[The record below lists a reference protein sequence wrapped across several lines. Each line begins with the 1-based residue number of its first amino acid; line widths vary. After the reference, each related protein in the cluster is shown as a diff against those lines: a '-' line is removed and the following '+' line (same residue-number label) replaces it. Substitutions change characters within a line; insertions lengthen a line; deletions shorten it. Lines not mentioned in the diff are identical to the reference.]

1 MDWCCSLCSM
11 CVPLVYIMLF
21 SYYAVLLRLK
31 LPPMIRLGICVIW
44 CSGGRYPLGTDSFG
58 GMQVLMRL
66 MCLLR
71 LVLILNNCSS
81 IALSCCRS
89 SVLVFLVVSM

>member
-31 LPPMIRLGICVIW
+31 LPPMIRLGICVIL
-44 CSGGRYPLGTDSFG
+44 CSGGRYPLGILTLLDGCEYKNVDEIYVFVETCTDFEG
-58 GMQVLMRL
+58 L
-66 MCLLR
+66 
-71 LVLILNNCSS
+71 
-81 IALSCCRS
+81 
-89 SVLVFLVVSM
+89 